1 MDDLNSIWA
10 KLPELLPEFTTDQA
24 LIGAYHDGRIDQS
37 ELQRLTA
44 ALKRRNKRYAAEQGY
59 PEDDD
64 DEPAERGR
72 HW

>member
-1 MDDLNSIWA
+1 MSSLRIIWA

-44 ALKRRNKRYAAEQGY
+44 ALKRRNKRYATDQGY
-59 PEDDD
+59 PLDD
-64 DEPAERGR
+64 DEPGKRGTY
-72 HW
+72 W